1 MCCAYKGFVQRSVTF
16 VTFLLYLVSVV
27 VTPVFR
33 MCWLQDTITT
43 FLNKRYECPFHTMKA
58 YGSVEVQLSSFL
70 TLTQMEASGHLYD
83 LAPLSF
89 GEKPPVS
96 TGEEVGCFGEEKNLL
111 PLPGF
116 ESESIQ
122 PVI

>member
-1 MCCAYKGFVQRSVTF
+1 
-16 VTFLLYLVSVV
+16 V

-43 FLNKRYECPFHTMKA
+43 FSIKGKGAPVHTMKA
-58 YGSVEVQLSSFL
+58 EVQLSSFL
-70 TLTQMEASGHLYD
+70 TSIQTEVSGQCHD
-83 LAPLSF
+83 PATLSF

-96 TGEEVGCFGEEKNLL
+96 TEEEAGCFGEEKNLL

-116 ESESIQ
+116 ESQIIQSI
-122 PVI
+122 I